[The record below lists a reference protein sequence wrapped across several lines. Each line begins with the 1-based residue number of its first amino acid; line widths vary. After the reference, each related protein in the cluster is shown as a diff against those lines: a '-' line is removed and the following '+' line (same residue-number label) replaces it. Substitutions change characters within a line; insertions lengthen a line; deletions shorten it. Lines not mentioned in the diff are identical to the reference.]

1 MPALFLSRPK
11 ATTGTIAA
19 AIFLLSSSA
28 SFAIDASA
36 VAERLKA
43 FSAAQGQAF
52 IYEAIENE
60 TADSFTL
67 KGSKITIVDVP
78 AIMVGNIALS
88 GIRENADGS
97 LVIDKVTYDQIS
109 LGDKEFTLTI
119 DNAAADNYI
128 IPAVNEPD
136 ALKNLVN
143 YTGFAASNLKVIVNG
158 NTVGTMAALNIT
170 NDPLT
175 REKPMIFKAEMTGIA
190 ADFTSIEDPKFK
202 QGLTQLGYG
211 EKFTGKIAMDAS
223 WNANDGRMDIK
234 TFDIHTDSVGT
245 LGFALVVNGITA
257 EFIKRLQDA
266 EKVAME
272 TKNPEAS
279 SMAMMQELP
288 KLFLESA
295 TISFKDDS
303 ITKRILKFQSTMMG
317 GSPDDVA
324 KMVPVMIP
332 MALAGLG
339 NPNFTNMVAGAVG
352 RFVGEPGN
360 IKISAAPAKP
370 LAFSEIM
377 GIGMAAPQTLPDAL
391 GVKVTANE

>member
-97 LVIDKVTYDQIS
+97 LAIDKVTYDQIS

-119 DNAAADNYI
+119 DKVAADNYI

-158 NTVGTMAALNIT
+158 NTVGTMAALNVT